1 MKYSL
6 PIFIIISFP
15 FLVSCGLEDNI
26 DSINPPHY
34 SLTNIGEQ
42 YFQIKITDDND
53 EDYFRGIEFYYKFYS
68 KDTSPSLLEINLDT
82 HDDLV
87 AANFKRLSSSTDSIN
102 NYEKPLVPVQY
113 EDRGYESTITV
124 DFSDFDTNNHPY
136 IYAVPDSGNTIDLF
150 DGKPYGLDIDQSDLL
165 EIYRETTYSYGDINY
180 PYCKPFN
187 DMNKDDS
194 DLSHITQD
202 FATEKELKI
211 LLYAI
216 SYGKYDLTTKLYS
229 KAVCLQYINIDF
241 THQ

>member
-26 DSINPPHY
+26 SSINPPEY
-34 SLTNIGEQ
+34 SLTSDGDS
-42 YFQIKITDDND
+42 YFEIRITADND
-53 EDYFRGIEFYYKFYS
+53 EDYFRGIEFYYKFYG
-68 KDTSPSLLEINLDT
+68 KDTSPSSLDINLDT

-102 NYEKPLVPVQY
+102 NYEKPLVFVLY

-124 DFSDFDTNNHPY
+124 DFSDMDDPY
-136 IYAVPDSGNTIDLF
+136 IYAEPNPANSINPVDLRPF
-150 DGKPYGLDIDQSDLL
+150 GLDILQADPL
-165 EIYRETTYSYGDINY
+165 EIYRESTYTEGINY
-180 PYCKPFN
+180 PQCKPFN
-187 DMNKDDS
+187 DMDKDDS
-194 DLSHITQD
+194 DLAHISQD
-202 FATEKELKI
+202 FGSYPELKI
-211 LLYAI
+211 LMYAI

>member
-15 FLVSCGLEDNI
+15 FFISCGLEDNI
-26 DSINPPHY
+26 ASINPPEY
-34 SLTNIGEQ
+34 SLTNDVYS
-42 YFQIKITDDND
+42 YFKIKITADND
-53 EDYFRGIEFYYKFYS
+53 EDYFRGIEFYYKFYG
-68 KDTSPSLLEINLDT
+68 KDTSPSSLDINLDT

-165 EIYRETTYSYGDINY
+165 EIYRETTYTEGIKY
-180 PYCKPFN
+180 PQCKPFN
-187 DMNKDDS
+187 DMDKYDT
-194 DLSHITQD
+194 DLAHISQD
-202 FATEKELKI
+202 FGSYPKFKI
-211 LLYAI
+211 LMYAI

-229 KAVCLQYINIDF
+229 KAVWLQYITIDF